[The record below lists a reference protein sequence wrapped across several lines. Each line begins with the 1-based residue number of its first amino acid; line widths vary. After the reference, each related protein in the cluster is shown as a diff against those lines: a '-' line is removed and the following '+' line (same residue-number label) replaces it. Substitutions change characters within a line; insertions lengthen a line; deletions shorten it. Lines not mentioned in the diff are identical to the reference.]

1 MEWALSFRLMENAAK
16 NCNPL
21 IFELAEVD
29 EELDRKEPFE
39 AIKKVCIAFTKIGY
53 KKALNL

>member
-1 MEWALSFRLMENAAK
+1 MGAK